1 VLADVA
7 EGPEAP
13 NTCGEDVMGIYYL
26 VVDTELKSL
35 LDKFSQC
42 HPEGS
47 KEVLK
52 LVMKLYLK
60 LVDKSR
66 RKGADPLLVFQNL
79 VERIVSGKLYE
90 TTQDRIDHL
99 DSLLEDRQEAPADRD
114 NNALRQ
120 EMNEIKGMLRNLQVA
135 GPVAAYG
142 HDLREFSPKDAA
154 KLLVV
159 DKTAPAEK
167 KRQNYRDLR
176 KQRTPKKIEF

>member
-1 VLADVA
+1 M
-7 EGPEAP
+7 
-13 NTCGEDVMGIYYL
+13 EDVMGIYYL
-26 VVDTELKSL
+26 VMDAELKTL
-35 LDKFSQC
+35 LDKFSVC

-47 KEVLK
+47 KEVFK
-52 LVMKLYLK
+52 LVLKLYLK

-99 DSLLEDRQEAPADRD
+99 DSLLEDRQEAPTSDHD
-114 NNALRQ
+114 NGALRQ
-120 EMNEIKGMLRNLQVA
+120 EMSEIKGLLRNLQMT
-135 GPVAAYG
+135 GQSAAPASSYG

-159 DKTAPAEK
+159 DKTAPSEK